1 MPKPSVSVIRIGEE
15 GDVTKA
21 VREAVKLTRGL
32 DQIISQGD
40 TVLIKPNTK
49 NMTPQGL
56 GVNTDLRVVESL
68 LDLVREQRP
77 DRILIAEGAAYP
89 SGNWDTMAA
98 FKAAGIIEMASQRKV
113 ELYDLNTTESAMIDI
128 PNGLTLKTF
137 TTGKIVLDADVII
150 NIPVIKTHVQT
161 LASICLKNLAVGI
174 AKKWEKKALHRSG
187 LHKSIVDVYAN
198 IKTHF
203 NIVDG
208 IVGLEG
214 DGPNVP
220 RGNPKPLGIILAGE
234 DGLAVDAV
242 SCTIIGIDPWD
253 VTHLRLAAENG
264 LGTIDL
270 DEINVLGEPV
280 EKIMNPF
287 KKPSLKNP

>member
-1 MPKPSVSVIRIGEE
+1 MSKPSVSVIKVGEE
-15 GDVTKA
+15 DITRA
-21 VREAVKLTRGL
+21 VREAVKLTGGL
-32 DQIISQGD
+32 GQTISQGD
-40 TVLIKPNTK
+40 TVLIKPNAK

-56 GVNTDLRVVESL
+56 GVNTDLRVIESL

-98 FKAAGIIEMASQRKV
+98 FKAAGITEMAYHEKI
-113 ELYDLNTTESAMIDI
+113 ELYDLNTIESATIDI

-174 AKKWEKKALHRSG
+174 AKKWEKKTLHRSG

-208 IVGLEG
+208 IVGVEG

-220 RGNPKPLGIILAGE
+220 KGKPKPLGIILAGE

-242 SCTIIGIDPWD
+242 GCTIIGIDPWD
-253 VTHLRLAAENG
+253 VTHLRLAAERG

-270 DEINVLGEPV
+270 DEIKVLGEPI

-287 KKPSLKNP
+287 KKPALKNP